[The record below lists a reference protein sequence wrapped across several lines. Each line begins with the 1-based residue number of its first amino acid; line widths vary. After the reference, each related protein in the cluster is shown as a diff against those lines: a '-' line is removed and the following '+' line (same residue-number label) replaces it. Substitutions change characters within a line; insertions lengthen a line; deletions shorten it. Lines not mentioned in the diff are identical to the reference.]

1 MLDKKKKL
9 KAKDIVPVVFS
20 ILKAIGIEQKRDS
33 ENWRTSTSKKVV
45 VKIRQTIEWNE
56 FKI

>member
-1 MLDKKKKL
+1 MLDRKKKL
-9 KAKDIVPVVFS
+9 KANERVPVVFS
-20 ILKAIGIEQKRDS
+20 ILKAVGIKAKRDNNS
-33 ENWRTSTSKKVV
+33 WGGSVSKKVA